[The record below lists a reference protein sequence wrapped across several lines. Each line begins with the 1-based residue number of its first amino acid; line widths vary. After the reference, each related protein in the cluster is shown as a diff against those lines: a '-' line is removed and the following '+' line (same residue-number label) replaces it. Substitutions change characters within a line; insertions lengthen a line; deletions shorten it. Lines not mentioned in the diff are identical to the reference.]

1 MGMTADQIR
10 QTIDDLYAATGI
22 GDFDRAATMLTD
34 DFFVTEADGLPMAG
48 VYRGRDALRDLYV
61 RVMGMVDVVALDR
74 HALMTGDACAVV
86 HLSIRLADP
95 TLEPVE
101 VCEMFRFR
109 GNKVC
114 EIRPFYFD
122 PATMMRAVA
131 AKTATSAP

>member
-1 MGMTADQIR
+1 MGMTTDQIR
-10 QTIDDLYAATGI
+10 LTIDDLYAATGI

-34 DFFVTEADGLPMAG
+34 DFFVTEAEGLPMAG
-48 VYRGRDALRDLYV
+48 VYRGRDALRDLYI

-86 HLSIRLADP
+86 HLSIRFADS

>member
-114 EIRPFYFD
+114 EIRPFYFY

>member
-10 QTIDDLYAATGI
+10 QTIDELYAATGS

-61 RVMGMVDVVALDR
+61 RVMGMVDVIALDR

-86 HLSIRLADP
+86 HLSIRFADP

-109 GNKVC
+109 DNKVC

>member
-1 MGMTADQIR
+1 MGMNADQIR

>member
-10 QTIDDLYAATGI
+10 QTIDDLYAATGV

-48 VYRGRDALRDLYV
+48 VYRGRDALRDLYI

>member
-1 MGMTADQIR
+1 MGMTANQIR

-86 HLSIRLADP
+86 HLSIRFADP

-131 AKTATSAP
+131 AKTAT